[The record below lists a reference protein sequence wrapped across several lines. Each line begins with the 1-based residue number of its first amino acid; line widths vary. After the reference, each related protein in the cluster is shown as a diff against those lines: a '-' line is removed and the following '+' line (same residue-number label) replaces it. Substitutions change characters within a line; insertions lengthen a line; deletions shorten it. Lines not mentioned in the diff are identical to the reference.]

1 MKMNYKIAAAL
12 IGSFVL
18 GAGAAS
24 VYAQTHAPSYTVGL
38 INVKD
43 ENGYKND
50 FLPKAQETIKKYGGV
65 YIAGGFNKTTVLS
78 GNPPPNRVV
87 ILKFD
92 SLDTVKKW
100 NEGGGMKV
108 QEEVGNK
115 YADFQT
121 FAVEGVEQK

>member
-1 MKMNYKIAAAL
+1 MNYKIAAAL